1 MKSGNIHL
9 KSEPNGAISIES
21 DGALITI
28 DANGDIHVSAEGP
41 IQLTGA
47 CLAKLDQANVNAA
60 QINEALGRRIAKRR

>member
-47 CLAKLDQANVNAA
+47 CLAKLDHGNIDGGKV
-60 QINEALGRRIAKRR
+60 NEALAQRLTKKR